1 MSFDKNITLAVDHLI
16 VAAPDL
22 DSGSQWVA
30 DILGVMPLTGG
41 QHPHWGTHNA
51 LLGLG
56 EHTYLEVLAPDP
68 TLPIPAR
75 GRWLHDFCQR
85 GPGLATWAIHT
96 TDIDTDAQQVLD
108 LGISLG
114 SVQTGSRQRAD
125 GRVLSWQLTDPYAL
139 PFSGVFPFL
148 IDWSATPHPG
158 TSLPR
163 VGMLTELRLE
173 HPEADLLNR
182 HFQNLGIAADAF
194 KAKEPRLSAILTVNG
209 QKIKLPGL
217 PDK

>member
-1 MSFDKNITLAVDHLI
+1 M
-16 VAAPDL
+16 
-22 DSGSQWVA
+22 
-30 DILGVMPLTGG
+30 
-41 QHPHWGTHNA
+41 
-51 LLGLG
+51 
-56 EHTYLEVLAPDP
+56 
-68 TLPIPAR
+68 
-75 GRWLHDFCQR
+75 
-85 GPGLATWAIHT
+85 
-96 TDIDTDAQQVLD
+96 
-108 LGISLG
+108 
-114 SVQTGSRQRAD
+114 
-125 GRVLSWQLTDPYAL
+125 
-139 PFSGVFPFL
+139 FPFL